1 MKQDFPLKEIAH
13 QAGVSLATV
22 DRVVHERGG
31 VRRSTT
37 DRVVAAMG
45 ELKRQSETALQSG
58 RRFTI
63 DIVMEAPHRFSQS
76 VRSAFEAE
84 MPAMRPA
91 SFRSRFH
98 AAETMEEDRICAL
111 LDRIR
116 KRGSHG
122 VVLKAPDRVRIAD
135 SIDRLSRSG
144 IPVVTLVTDV
154 PGSNRLAYVG
164 IDNDVAGRTAA
175 YLINGFLGDQEGRIL
190 VTMSSTQ
197 FFGEQERENGF
208 RKGMASAQKSRQIVT
223 VSEGFGKDRTTG
235 KQVARLIEQHRD
247 ICAVYSIGGANR
259 AIVNAFRSA
268 NLACRVF
275 VAHDLDRD
283 NLDLLE
289 QRALS
294 IVIHHDLRRDA
305 RAACQMILKHQRLLP
320 ATFSIAPSTLGIVTP
335 HNMPA
340 IG

>member
-1 MKQDFPLKEIAH
+1 MKQDFPLKEIAY

-22 DRVVHERGG
+22 DRVVHGRGG
-31 VRRSTT
+31 VRRSTS
-37 DRVVAAMG
+37 DRVLAAMG
-45 ELKRQSETALQSG
+45 ELKRQSDAALQSG

-98 AAETMEEDRICAL
+98 MAETMEEEQICVL

-122 VVLKAPDRVRIAD
+122 VVLKAPDRIRIAEA
-135 SIDRLSRSG
+135 IDRLVRSG

-154 PGSNRLAYVG
+154 PGSRRLAYIG
-164 IDNDVAGRTAA
+164 LDNHEAGRTAA
-175 YLINGFLGDQEGRIL
+175 YFISGFLGDQKGCVL
-190 VTMSSTQ
+190 VSMSSAL

-208 RKGMASAQKSRQIVT
+208 REGMAAVGPSREILT

-235 KQVARLIEQHRD
+235 KQVASLIERNRD
-247 ICAVYSIGGANR
+247 IRAVYSIGGANR
-259 AIVNAFRSA
+259 AIINAFRSA

-275 VAHDLDRD
+275 VAHDLDTD

-289 QRALS
+289 QGDLS
-294 IVIHHDLRRDA
+294 LVIHHDLRRDA

-335 HNMPA
+335 HNLPA
-340 IG
+340 DM